1 MSTFE
6 YLTSKTANKV
16 LPELRLKLKG
26 RVLGK
31 VGNLLVSEVSSE
43 SKSELYEQVRWRK
56 KKHKIKINSSRAK
69 DDERKEFQKRV
80 RW

>member
-31 VGNLLVSEVSSE
+31 VGNLMVSEVPSE

-69 DDERKEFQKRV
+69 DDERKECQKRV
-80 RW
+80 R